1 MSIYLSA
8 FADRRRMCRVGGG
21 VGALA
26 VLLATALS
34 TPAAAAAAP
43 VPDISPNQ
51 QVSIAS
57 ELPQAAMTSRVL
69 SSAAALSDP
78 QAEQNAETTP
88 DGESAKPDDSADAAN
103 HKDEDKD
110 KDENRKNTSTSANT
124 RTTKAP
130 TTKAPTAGTSTHKE
144 LVQIERPQV
153 PGDLPRVH
161 VRGPAS
167 STLIDDLDNHGTTFR
182 ATIQTDHQSPDDS
195 DRRPHL

>member
-26 VLLATALS
+26 VLLVTALS

-78 QAEQNAETTP
+78 QAEQNAGTTP
-88 DGESAKPDDSADAAN
+88 DGESAKPDDSAGAAS

-110 KDENRKNTSTSANT
+110 KDEGKKKHKKKHKHKCKHKDDKDTDNK
-124 RTTKAP
+124 
-130 TTKAPTAGTSTHKE
+130 GTDG
-144 LVQIERPQV
+144 
-153 PGDLPRVH
+153 GDVNP
-161 VRGPAS
+161 
-167 STLIDDLDNHGTTFR
+167 
-182 ATIQTDHQSPDDS
+182 
-195 DRRPHL
+195 